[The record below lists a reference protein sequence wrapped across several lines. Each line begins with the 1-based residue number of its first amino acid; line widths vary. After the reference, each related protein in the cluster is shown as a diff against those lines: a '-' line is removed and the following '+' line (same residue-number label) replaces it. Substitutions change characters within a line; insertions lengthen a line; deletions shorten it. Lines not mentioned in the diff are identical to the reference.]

1 MELLRERQAR
11 LRKRLKEARLAAG
24 LRQVDVA
31 DALQK
36 PQSFVS
42 KIESGERTADFLEVL
57 DLCCVIG
64 LDPRA
69 LVIEL
74 TR

>member
-1 MELLRERQAR
+1 MELVRDRQAR

-31 DALQK
+31 EALQK

-42 KIESGERTADFLEVL
+42 KIESGERAADFLEVL
-57 DLCCVIG
+57 DLCFAIV
-64 LDPRA
+64 LDPKG
-69 LVIEL
+69 LVDEL